1 MKWLKKGWIFN
12 TDGAYE
18 WNKSHAQVPV
28 ADILDNEIRIYYSSR
43 DSLGKSNIS
52 FIEVDKKDPKK
63 IIYKHSK
70 PILEFGKIGTFDDS
84 GVIPS
89 SIVNVGS

>member
-43 DSLGKSNIS
+43 YSLGKSNIS

-63 IIYKHSK
+63 
-70 PILEFGKIGTFDDS
+70 
-84 GVIPS
+84 
-89 SIVNVGS
+89 